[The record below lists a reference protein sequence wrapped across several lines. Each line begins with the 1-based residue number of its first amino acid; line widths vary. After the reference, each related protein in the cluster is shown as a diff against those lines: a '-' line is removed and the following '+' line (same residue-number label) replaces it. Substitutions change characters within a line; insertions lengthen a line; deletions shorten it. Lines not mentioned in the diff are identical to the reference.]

1 MLFAPCARRQSDFTG
16 GKGSSYFFNRI
27 GRRRTLGEDSFQP
40 EANIPAQK
48 DSFEL
53 KLALGKRGLFSV
65 QHYRRR
71 SFFAEQLPLAR
82 LLSLGCSVVN
92 LSLYRWHKRSEYG

>member
-1 MLFAPCARRQSDFTG
+1 MLFAPCARRQSDFAG
-16 GKGSSYFFNRI
+16 GKGFNRI
-27 GRRRTLGEDSFQP
+27 GRRRTLGEDSFRP
-40 EANIPAQK
+40 EAITPPAQK
-48 DSFEL
+48 ASFEL

-71 SFFAEQLPLAR
+71 SFFAEQLALAR

-92 LSLYRWHKRSEYG
+92 LSLYRWHKRSENG